1 MKIKNWLLYFCIE
14 LISSFVAI
22 NLIFAILGTKLENIN
37 KTLQSFIICLFMVLL
52 MKIFIPFL
60 TEILKL
66 KK

>member
-60 TEILKL
+60 TKILKL